1 MLSLART
8 STDLLAG
15 DLLPTQFCLNTKLEQ
30 VSLSKL
36 YLPGS
41 PVYRIIIMAP
51 GSFNVLGDQ
60 LNERLK
66 KVFETE
72 AEAAEP
78 NIYQGIFVHSS
89 KF

>member
-1 MLSLART
+1 
-8 STDLLAG
+8 
-15 DLLPTQFCLNTKLEQ
+15 
-30 VSLSKL
+30 
-36 YLPGS
+36 
-41 PVYRIIIMAP
+41 MAP

-78 NIYQGIFVHSS
+78 KIYQGTFVHSS